1 MKKYKRIKIGKSY
14 IEAVAIKLLSKS
26 FVLLRGSRGYMMCG
40 YLDLGVAK
48 KFKDVAAK
56 IAGVASIEDAL
67 EAKIHSCTPA
77 AKKLGIKPGQPVK
90 EALKLLV

>member
-1 MKKYKRIKIGKSY
+1 
-14 IEAVAIKLLSKS
+14 
-26 FVLLRGSRGYMMCG
+26 MMCG